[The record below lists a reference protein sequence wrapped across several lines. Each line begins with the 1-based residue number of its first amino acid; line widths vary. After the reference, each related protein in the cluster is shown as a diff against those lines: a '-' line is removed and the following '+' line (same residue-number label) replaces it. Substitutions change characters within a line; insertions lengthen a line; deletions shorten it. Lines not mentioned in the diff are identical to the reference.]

1 MIQCSTNWLLMRS
14 EWPFDILSSD
24 NIDLRLQREGNNFF
38 VVSDRAKE
46 DCQLVVSTF
55 MKQILSFYIVSA
67 VFQLLLLRANQN
79 QKHIIINFLPPH
91 RLDFVYKAMLQ
102 EKFKDELL
110 SLNPAA
116 AKQFE
121 TAENDLKD
129 LFARFGHDGK

>member
-1 MIQCSTNWLLMRS
+1 
-14 EWPFDILSSD
+14 
-24 NIDLRLQREGNNFF
+24 
-38 VVSDRAKE
+38 
-46 DCQLVVSTF
+46 
-55 MKQILSFYIVSA
+55 MKQFLSFYIVSN
-67 VFQLLLLRANQN
+67 VCQLLLLRANQN

>member
-1 MIQCSTNWLLMRS
+1 MKICLKYWLLMRS

-46 DCQLVVSTF
+46 DCQFVVSTF
-55 MKQILSFYIVSA
+55 MKQFLSFYIVSN
-67 VFQLLLLRANQN
+67 VCQLLLLRANQN

-102 EKFKDELL
+102 EKYKVELL